1 LAQSPVWTT
10 TLAIDLATDIV
21 LGVSRAADPEK
32 LRTASARLRQ
42 LSEATAAAPPEQAGA
57 FSQAVGSAPDAAPP
71 APATTT
77 ARMTTTTAAMGRVP
91 ERATRAAGAV
101 HQLEA
106 FVLQTFVQSM
116 MPKHAETFFGK
127 GTAGEIW
134 KSMLSEKLGAQLAQS
149 GKIGLA
155 ERLAAG
161 LPAAHTD
168 AAASAASAPL
178 KRPALLEMLPYL
190 ASPIADKRS

>member
-1 LAQSPVWTT
+1 
-10 TLAIDLATDIV
+10 LAIDLATDIV

-32 LRTASARLRQ
+32 LRTAAARLRQ
-42 LSEATAAAPPEQAGA
+42 LSEAAAATAAAPAEAGA
-57 FSQAVGSAPDAAPP
+57 LPPSAGTQEPAAAPP
-71 APATTT
+71 APATTP
-77 ARMTTTTAAMGRVP
+77 AGMTTTTAAMGRVP
-91 ERATRAAGAV
+91 ARATAAAGAF

-161 LPAAHTD
+161 LPASASAD
-168 AAASAASAPL
+168 AAAASAPAPL
-178 KRPALLEMLPYL
+178 KRPAVLEMLPYL
-190 ASPIADKRS
+190 ASPVAEKRS

>member
-1 LAQSPVWTT
+1 
-10 TLAIDLATDIV
+10 
-21 LGVSRAADPEK
+21 
-32 LRTASARLRQ
+32 
-42 LSEATAAAPPEQAGA
+42 
-57 FSQAVGSAPDAAPP
+57 
-71 APATTT
+71 
-77 ARMTTTTAAMGRVP
+77 MTTTTAAMGRAP
-91 ERATRAAGAV
+91 ERATPAAGAF

-161 LPAAHTD
+161 LPAAHAD
-168 AAASAASAPL
+168 AAAVGASAPL
-178 KRPALLEMLPYL
+178 KRPAVLDMLPYL
-190 ASPIADKRS
+190 ASPVADKRS